1 MNNFEENWYENIG
14 QISYQF
20 IDNSALYSYKTSLNK
35 HKLEEGDANLELT
48 YAANKLSLDYGIA
61 ITRQSLSVNDIYP
74 GITSVS
80 PLLFLIKINLSS
92 IDIKT
97 REDFNK
103 VFNKEDTLDIEQ
115 KEKLKQ
121 VDKILKQPYKTS
133 EMIKTEKSSLGIK
146 FLSNVSEPVEEI
158 PQRLINATKTYV
170 TNQNK
175 TLEGVW
181 NNIASKINFDN
192 LKSFVLSN
200 LIKLSNGEINDVEC
214 FATDLTNELLCAKL
228 TSPTNIKE
236 NNNSPKLNLD
246 LSGYLDFLTFNFFE
260 ILEKT
265 IENIAKE
272 LIKYYVDKLIHE
284 YIKLLD
290 KDLNINRFIH
300 PCNDDKDKF
309 NTDQQRRIS
318 LYEAIDLNNKDFK
331 DTFENDIIAKNMNL
345 GYTDY
350 LKCVDLVLNELTPR
364 ELNGLY
370 NSVVTGEAIDK
381 IKDIFKYITGESS
394 DNDQDYI
401 DLFANYKQYTNTLSF
416 EETNK
421 YLPILNCNHL
431 SVLEIKEQRLQDLG
445 YDQQLIDNFINS
457 QKNTVKTTSK
467 IICDFLQRK
476 TIKIISEE
484 KINNSDIVK
493 KTINKNIDNIFNS
506 LEKNIQQSNN
516 QILKRLFKTNGDLTI
531 AAFYLYKDNIYKP
544 PLVPTKINNFFNEQI
559 KQDDQSIGDFYTN
572 FINSNN
578 DESNNFFEKYLKN
591 QQYFKINKYI
601 PTKTFNRFEYNS
613 EPQNEQNNI
622 VQFNNKIVANNTEII
637 TNNDQF
643 ELLSDFID
651 NKLIG
656 LPNNYIASIKDNLK
670 SEIEIWNDYYS
681 FLNDN
686 FKLAINSNKQYYILS
701 DFFIEEIIQEIKNIK
716 NTNKFKFIDINL
728 FNFDEIKQSLKIKFE
743 TI

>member
-476 TIKIISEE
+476 TIKIFSEE

-656 LPNNYIASIKDNLK
+656 LPNNYIASIKNNLK

>member
-656 LPNNYIASIKDNLK
+656 LPNNYIASIKNNLK